1 MSSFYATMWAYPWD
15 LHEEGAEAALRR
27 IREDAGMNAVSLA
40 AAYHSFEMLRPHL
53 PKNNLLQIPRAAVY
67 FQPDAALYRDT
78 RMRPVV
84 SPLMDRA
91 NWYAEAVEAAGRV
104 GIDLVAWTVFLHT
117 SSLAGQ
123 YPECAEVACTGD
135 VRTHHLCPANPD
147 VRVYACAL
155 AKDLVQNYGIA
166 ALECEALNFG
176 GFGHTHYHVKH
187 GVELGEGG
195 RFLFSLCFCPSC
207 RAAARAEGVD
217 ADALAEMC
225 HGRIGKALAAGQRI
239 SESSGELVQSMT
251 GLSQYLKI
259 RQRMVTS
266 LFEEVKA
273 AAGVPTRFILMG
285 APHIS
290 GADRRAIAGLADCV
304 EILSYAADAG
314 RTRQAVEALLPDL
327 PGPDRLMVGLQA
339 YPPASPDGDV
349 LRANVRGAAALGVH
363 RFSFYNYGIMPLPN
377 LVWVKKAIG
386 F

>member
-15 LHEEGAEAALRR
+15 LHDEGAETVLRC

-53 PKNNLLQIPRAAVY
+53 PQRNLLQIPRAAVY
-67 FQPDAALYRDT
+67 FQPQEALYRDT
-78 RMRPVV
+78 RLRPVV

-91 NWYAEAVEAAGRV
+91 NWYAEAAEAAGRV

-123 YPECAEVACTGD
+123 YPECAEMACTGD
-135 VRTHHLCPANPD
+135 VRTHHLCPSNPD
-147 VRVYACAL
+147 VRAYACAL

-166 ALECEALNFG
+166 ALECESLNFG
-176 GFGHTHYHVKH
+176 GFGHTHYHVKY

-225 HGRIGKALAAGQRI
+225 HGRIGQALAAGQSI
-239 SESSGELVQSMT
+239 SESSETLVQSVT
-251 GLSQYLKI
+251 GLAQYLKI
-259 RQRMVTS
+259 RQRTVTS
-266 LFEEVKA
+266 LFDAVKA

-290 GADRRAIAGLADCV
+290 GVNRRAIAAMADCV
-304 EILSYAADAG
+304 EILSYSADAG
-314 RTRQAVEALLPDL
+314 RTRQAVETLLPDL
-327 PGPDRLMVGLQA
+327 PGPDRLMVGLQT
-339 YPPASPDGDV
+339 YPPASPDAGA
-349 LRANVRGAAALGVH
+349 LCENVRTAAALGVR

-377 LVWVKKAIG
+377 LDWVKKAI
-386 F
+386 